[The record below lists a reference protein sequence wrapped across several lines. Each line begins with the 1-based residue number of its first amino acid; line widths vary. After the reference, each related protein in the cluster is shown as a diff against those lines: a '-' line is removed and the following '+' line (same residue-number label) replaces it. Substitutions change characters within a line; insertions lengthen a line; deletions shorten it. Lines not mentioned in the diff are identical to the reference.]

1 MEKLFIE
8 NLLFK
13 NIGNDY
19 LLKIKQIIIMHRLR
33 INPLKCSLTQEVH
46 A

>member
-19 LLKIKQIIIMHRLR
+19 LLKIKQIIIMYRLR
-33 INPLKCSLTQEVH
+33 INPLKRSLTQKVH